1 MRFPLVVSS
10 FCCNFA
16 GKKMIRNMKKIVVL
30 MVAALMVC
38 ATTVAK
44 ELKVLVV
51 KTTPAVQNVE
61 AQTKVKDLLRL
72 TAGVKKVVA
81 DFSAQQVSVTYDA
94 DKTTAKKI
102 LASLKKN
109 GYEVTV
115 VSDGAPKE
123 NAKGQGTVDGVSG
136 ASPQKK

>member
-1 MRFPLVVSS
+1 
-10 FCCNFA
+10 
-16 GKKMIRNMKKIVVL
+16 MKKIVVL

-109 GYEVTV
+109 GYEATV
-115 VSDGAPKE
+115 VSDGASKE
-123 NAKGQGTVDGVSG
+123 NAKGQGAGDGVSG
-136 ASPQKK
+136 ASPQKM

>member
-16 GKKMIRNMKKIVVL
+16 EKKMIRNMKKIVVL

-61 AQTKVKDLLRL
+61 AQTKVKDL
-72 TAGVKKVVA
+72 
-81 DFSAQQVSVTYDA
+81 
-94 DKTTAKKI
+94 
-102 LASLKKN
+102 
-109 GYEVTV
+109 
-115 VSDGAPKE
+115 
-123 NAKGQGTVDGVSG
+123 
-136 ASPQKK
+136 

>member
-16 GKKMIRNMKKIVVL
+16 KKKMIRNMKNIIVL
-30 MVAALMVC
+30 MTVALMAC
-38 ATTVAK
+38 ATAVAK
-44 ELKVLVV
+44 DLKVLVV

-94 DKTTAKKI
+94 DKTNAKKI

-109 GYEVTV
+109 GYEATV

-123 NAKGQGTVDGVSG
+123 NAKGQGAVDGVSG